1 MNRRDIG
8 SWLAGPPKSSRQ
20 DWPGQR
26 LGRPE
31 SGKGSVAR
39 VGRRLIGLIIDWA
52 IALLIARLAFDG
64 AQWATMAVFAVEQ
77 FILVG
82 TLGYGIGHRIVGI
95 RVVRLNGEWAGPLRG
110 VLRTV
115 LLCLVIPA
123 AVWDADQ
130 RGLHDK
136 AADTILVRI

>member
-8 SWLAGPPKSSRQ
+8 SWLEGPPKSKIQ
-20 DWPGQR
+20 NWPGER

-31 SGKGSVAR
+31 TGKGSVAR
-39 VGRRLIGLIIDWA
+39 VGRRFVGLVIDWA
-52 IALLIARLAFDG
+52 IALLIARFAFG
-64 AQWATMAVFAVEQ
+64 NAQWATIAVFAVEQ
-77 FILVG
+77 FLLVG

-95 RVVRLNGEWAGPLRG
+95 RVQRLDGSWAGPLRA

-115 LLCLVIPA
+115 LLCLVVPA

-136 AADTILVRI
+136 AAGTVLVRI